1 MLTEMEG
8 VRVDLKMKD
17 EEMCA
22 RETVLEQARTEGELT
37 CASLKRVKQDLTRE
51 MTQCKTLEG
60 RMGQISPANEL
71 FPDDN
76 SEGGGE
82 VEELRS
88 RHREHMEA
96 VQSLWKEQEA
106 KKTEYESHV
115 ARLEPREREMNQMR
129 SEFAAQRTWL
139 VDRLEEMYELFT
151 GREKPVSPLNHRGP
165 VTPGGYRAA
174 TDQLVPTNDPILP
187 TGYTIMDLFHPSN
200 TFSLLP
206 GIDPVGRP
214 LTVQGNLLTGISIK
228 GRGSLNQECG
238 LVSEVAASFI
248 VTLRIPNRGRLMVDD
263 HRAVSIKVGDPAF
276 EFIIRP
282 YKDTKVTFES
292 RKFLKSFLTVD
303 QNAHLSVQEMPPDF
317 SDIQFIVRVQRF
329 VGPYTTQIMCPH
341 GRPSIVNQLKDRSVV
356 QLYSKA
362 TGIYL
367 GLRVNGDVVGMTN
380 ADNDKTFMVY
390 CDRGLGRV
398 SLQSYAPPLLKLK
411 MRYVLN

>member
-1 MLTEMEG
+1 MVQQMLTEMEG

-187 TGYTIMDLFHPSN
+187 TGYTIMV
-200 TFSLLP
+200 
-206 GIDPVGRP
+206 GIM
-214 LTVQGNLLTGISIK
+214 S
-228 GRGSLNQECG
+228 
-238 LVSEVAASFI
+238 AS
-248 VTLRIPNRGRLMVDD
+248 
-263 HRAVSIKVGDPAF
+263 
-276 EFIIRP
+276 
-282 YKDTKVTFES
+282 
-292 RKFLKSFLTVD
+292 
-303 QNAHLSVQEMPPDF
+303 
-317 SDIQFIVRVQRF
+317 
-329 VGPYTTQIMCPH
+329 
-341 GRPSIVNQLKDRSVV
+341 
-356 QLYSKA
+356 
-362 TGIYL
+362 
-367 GLRVNGDVVGMTN
+367 
-380 ADNDKTFMVY
+380 
-390 CDRGLGRV
+390 
-398 SLQSYAPPLLKLK
+398 
-411 MRYVLN
+411 